1 MTFGNFLWLVFA
13 GCKDTCTRA
22 ARLERESTKSGR
34 DTMKQHEVS
43 LGVVLLGFADD
54 SLNGAQRSVVVDS
67 QQTNVIN
74 LVEAIIALRLE

>member
-1 MTFGNFLWLVFA
+1 
-13 GCKDTCTRA
+13 
-22 ARLERESTKSGR
+22 
-34 DTMKQHEVS
+34 MKQHEVS